1 MGLLEVNS
9 INNTKTVTST
19 VATSST
25 ASTVTNP
32 LPLVNDTKKD
42 ENKGLTIEKTTQKT
56 GESIDERLSRFYTKY
71 KDATPEEKEKFLD
84 KYITQYYSEIK
95 GKSRSEQI
103 QIQLADYK
111 KLIANTKKGDSYE
124 MLAKRINILE
134 KENQVSAAKNLTVEQ
149 SNLEL
154 RKRGEIGVAKTIQNC
169 DKGNQVELTKLVVD
183 SKNEEAIKIGASH
196 ASELDVKNQTPA
208 VQIYQKA
215 NISAEAQK
223 VVDHNI
229 IDQYAKFAKENQLDI
244 HQTMSDSKLTETV
257 KYAASNIYH
266 FDKTNQAAAV
276 KITANTGNEAATKA
290 AAEQY
295 AKYDK
300 SVLEEIR
307 SIINSTNCDSA
318 KEALTEAEEAEAVKE
333 AQETST
339 KEQTISETTDKA
351 ATKDLSSKLKE
362 IETSNSISKEAQ
374 IKELVKHA
382 TPGQLE
388 TLLSQQNPSMD
399 LINAALEQN
408 PTSNVLLKIISL
420 TGNMADKE
428 QKELVEKINNVY
440 SANVITSKM
449 SLFSAK
455 TQNIFIKECA
465 DKSNLK
471 TINRMFLS
479 ASAKSTYDELMKE
492 NRMVG

>member
-9 INNTKTVTST
+9 INNTKTVTSS

-25 ASTVTNP
+25 ASKVTNP
-32 LPLVNDTKKD
+32 LPLVNDTKKI

-56 GESIDERLSRFYTKY
+56 GYQKGESIDERLSRFYTKY

-169 DKGNQVELTKLVVD
+169 DKGNQLELTQLVVN
-183 SKNEEAIKIGASH
+183 SKNAQAINIGASH

-208 VQIYQKA
+208 VNIYKTA
-215 NISAEAQK
+215 DISKTDKIELGK
-223 VVDHNI
+223 I
-229 IDQYAKFAKENQLDI
+229 IINQYEDFDKTNQVAI
-244 HQTMSDSKLTETV
+244 HSIMSDKNYWDSTIIE
-257 KYAASNIYH
+257 YAASNIYK
-266 FDKTNQAAAV
+266 FDEANRADAL
-276 KITANTGNEAATKA
+276 KITEETGNEKA
-290 AAEQY
+290 
-295 AKYDK
+295 
-300 SVLEEIR
+300 
-307 SIINSTNCDSA
+307 INSA
-318 KEALTEAEEAEAVKE
+318 KEALIEAEETE
-333 AQETST
+333 
-339 KEQTISETTDKA
+339 EQTAPTNSEKA
-351 ATKDLSSKLKE
+351 PEKDIKTQIKE
-362 IETSNSISKEAQ
+362 IEASNSINKEAQ
-374 IKELVKHA
+374 IKELVKNA
-382 TPGQLE
+382 NPSQLL
-388 TLLSQQNPSMD
+388 TLLSQNPSMT
-399 LINAALEQN
+399 LILAALEQN
-408 PTSNVLLKIISL
+408 PTGDVLSKIKGL
-420 TGNMADKE
+420 TENMDEKD
-428 QKELVEKINNVY
+428 QKIVME
-440 SANVITSKM
+440 KM
-449 SLFSAK
+449 SNAFSFKVLASSMTLFGTK

-465 DKSNLK
+465 SKGNLK

-479 ASAKSTYDELMKE
+479 ASAKSTYDALVKTT
-492 NRMVG
+492 VG